1 MSGTGQIVRY
11 PRLRVTLNG
20 TALQGACCAEVTL
33 TNSNHASNFRVE
45 IALGGDPSLNA
56 SWWADQSYIECEI
69 DYSIDGGQ
77 SWPFVFVG
85 VVDHLHLDMPHGVVE
100 IEGRDLSSTMIE
112 TKIHETFANK
122 KSSEIAAIIA
132 GRHGLTAQVTPT
144 KAITGRYYQLE
155 HDKSTT
161 SNFHKQTTEWDLL
174 TFLAQ
179 QEGYAP
185 PFVIGRTLYFQ
196 PEDTSNAQPM
206 QIVYQPRNSQTN
218 YPILN
223 AASDM
228 RLERSLTLAKD
239 IQVTAVTWN
248 SKKKKP
254 HKTVGKAEGAH
265 SANSRHGNTQNYVVY
280 APPNAT
286 PEQVDRLVEA
296 KLKELSRHERIVNF
310 RMPGE
315 LTLDQRSMLTLSGT
329 GTSFDQEYYIDTVER
344 RMDTEG
350 GFTQHVRCKN
360 SSPRSEAAVV

>member
-1 MSGTGQIVRY
+1 MSGTGQIVRQ
-11 PRLRVTLNG
+11 PRPRVILNG
-20 TALQGACCAEVTL
+20 TTLQGACCAEVTL
-33 TNSNHASNFRVE
+33 TNSNHASNFRCE
-45 IALGGDPSLNA
+45 IALGGDPSLTA
-56 SWWADQSYIECEI
+56 SWWADQSDIQCEI

-85 VVDHLHLDMPHGVVE
+85 VVDHLHLDMPHGVIE

-122 KSSEIAAIIA
+122 KSSEIATIIA

-144 KAITGRYYQLE
+144 STITGRYYQLE
-155 HDKSTT
+155 HDKLTT
-161 SNFHKQTTEWDLL
+161 GNFHKQTTEWDLL

-196 PEDTSNAQPM
+196 PEDTGNAQPM
-206 QIVYQPRNSQTN
+206 QIVYKPRGSAA

-248 SKKKKP
+248 SKKKQP
-254 HKTVGKAEGAH
+254 HTTVGKAQGAR
-265 SANSRHGNTQNYVVY
+265 SPNSRKSPTQNYVVY

-310 RMPGE
+310 TMPGE
-315 LTLDQRSMLTLSGT
+315 LSLDQRSKLTLSGT
-329 GTSFDQEYYIDTVER
+329 GTSFDQEYFIDTVER

-350 GFTQHVRCKN
+350 GFMQHVRCKN
-360 SSPRSEAAVV
+360 SSPRSEAAVL